1 MLLTHQFNSFKSGV
15 IQQFFLRNDIFHCA
29 LLSLF
34 GFELA
39 QYLRGRLDCP
49 INIFGVVRNGDK

>member
-29 LLSLF
+29 LLSFL
-34 GFELA
+34 EVPKMPKM
-39 QYLRGRLDCP
+39 R
-49 INIFGVVRNGDK
+49 